1 MFLNLD
7 IIKAQI
13 RLDDYI
19 IEDDLLALYGDAAEE
34 TIAGVL
40 NRGDTVEEM
49 VASLVGQY
57 GKIPAAIVQAGLM
70 LVDLSY
76 QQRSPVS
83 VQNLYAVGYAFDI
96 KVKPYMRLR

>member
-49 VASLVGQY
+49 VASLVEQY
-57 GKIPAAIVQAGLM
+57 GKVPAAIVQAGLM